1 MKISEFSVKNYQF
14 TLVVFLGI
22 LSIGIFSLLT
32 MPRGEDPEFSSPQYG
47 ITVIYPGASPKDV
60 EELVADVV
68 EKRLNELDNMNR
80 VRSTIVDGAAI
91 FQVEYDFDTDQI
103 GRAHV

>member
-1 MKISEFSVKNYQF
+1 MRISEFSVKNYQF

-22 LSIGIFSLLT
+22 LSIGIFSLFT

-47 ITVIYPGASPKDV
+47 VTVIYPGASPKDM

-68 EKRLNELDNMNR
+68 EKRVKDR
-80 VRSTIVDGAAI
+80 KSVV
-91 FQVEYDFDTDQI
+91 
-103 GRAHV
+103 